1 MTNDSTTSPNF
12 TNKAISYGLLFFFAL
27 MIFFISEVIRTM
39 LVSYELETMYV
50 SFCAGFILFIP
61 LVSLILHPLV
71 FSKENQGYQFHLSAF
86 LKNIGL
92 VLIIQFVF
100 FIIWMTDAIAIY
112 SIYVDQTSFLAK
124 IFNINTENRT
134 DFSQQFYWA
143 NLILACFFALIS
155 LIVGV
160 LPCLIARINNKGIVN
175 NFVTAFSFAKNNKKT
190 LMMYAVLLAISV
202 VLPLLYV
209 SYLFLITFPIALKI
223 VFFQLSSQFLD

>member
-1 MTNDSTTSPNF
+1 
-12 TNKAISYGLLFFFAL
+12 

-209 SYLFLITFPIALKI
+209 SYLFLITFPISLKI

>member
-1 MTNDSTTSPNF
+1 VTDNIKTSPNI
-12 TNKAISYGLLFFFAL
+12 TNKVISYGLLFFFAL

-39 LVSYELETMYV
+39 LTSYELDSMFV

-71 FSKENQGYQFHLSAF
+71 FSKENEGYQFHLSAF

-92 VLIIQFVF
+92 VLVIQFVF

-112 SIYVDQTSFLAK
+112 SIYVDQSSFLAK

-143 NLILACFFALIS
+143 NLFLAWFFALIS
-155 LIVGV
+155 LVIGV
-160 LPCLIARINNKGIVN
+160 LPCLIARIDNKGIVN
-175 NFVTAFSFAKNNKKT
+175 NFVTAFSFAKKNKQK
-190 LMMYAVLLAISV
+190 LMIYALILAASV
-202 VLPLLYV
+202 ILPLLYM
-209 SYLFLITFPIALKI
+209 SYLFLVTFPVALSI
-223 VFFQLSSQFLD
+223 VFFQLSAQFLD

>member
-1 MTNDSTTSPNF
+1 MTDSTITPPSLINR
-12 TNKAISYGLLFFFAL
+12 AVSYSLLFFFAL

-39 LVSYELETMYV
+39 LASYELGTMFV

-71 FSKENQGYQFHLSAF
+71 FSKESQGYQFHFSAF

-92 VLIIQFVF
+92 VIIIQLVF

-143 NLILACFFALIS
+143 NLFLACFFALIS

-160 LPCLIARINNKGIVN
+160 LPCLIARIDNKGIVN
-175 NFVTAFSFAKNNKKT
+175 NFVTAFSFAKKNKQK
-190 LMMYAVLLAISV
+190 LMIYALILAVSI
-202 VLPLLYV
+202 VLPLLYMN
-209 SYLFLITFPIALKI
+209 YLFLLTFPTALSV